1 MVNYANNVRTPTVM
15 SAPNSR
21 FQIAEL
27 KFADSLPEVTW
38 QDNHVRS
45 AARITEL
52 ELCRRR
58 GDRIQA

>member
-38 QDNHVRS
+38 QDNHLRC
-45 AARITEL
+45 AR
-52 ELCRRR
+52 
-58 GDRIQA
+58 